1 MATRFMRID
10 LSDEARDFR
19 PIALEPGV
27 PMLDRSAANAR
38 ILYRWLGGLVAE
50 PVWEGESVDFYVR
63 DDHGG
68 RLEEAVCQPATAE
81 DLDNLLQEDLATLK
95 DRIEKA
101 KPETPTERMVKKMVR
116 RSFEELTE
124 DPNRTDL
131 DCYFFRYRD
140 VQGRWRLVWCWGYQR
155 VDQEPAPSVVC
166 TDPECALLFVRR
178 PGQSHKCPSCE
189 ASLSL
194 RPVRKKGRRKR
205 KALLALLL
213 LLLLAGLYYWWTHPG
228 RLIATPNTHTGP
240 VGSRV
245 EFNVTRAG
253 LFSKEDV
260 THQVIGEVFDP
271 GVARFDNATCSATFF
286 GPGKTMIRF
295 HLGEGVDPVDV
306 VLTATMPTAPD
317 SIVIEPN
324 EVELGIGTTA
334 RLKLVGKYEDGTEID
349 LTDAAEWEPLYEGPV
364 YARDGLLEGLA
375 KGTATVKASYR
386 ADAQSEPLVASAE
399 VTVREIAF
407 TSLAVEVDPS
417 EVGLDRSSALKI
429 DAVTE
434 QGERYSVLE
443 SSRLDTNVAPPY
455 VASVEGRRLKGRQI
469 GSGKLAVTFNED
481 LAGEGEFS
489 VVATPGID
497 KLTVHPNPL
506 KMAVGQIADLN
517 ILTPSR
523 APVRVAS
530 GDTSVVEVTKDNRLI
545 GRAVGETQ
553 VTVSQAGQETPDPV
567 TVTVASA
574 EILSAAVDPPS
585 IVVPVDDAV
594 RVRLTAMVRLEG
606 EEADRRIE
614 IAPDGIACEQK
625 PSPRYADF
633 YPHTLE
639 LHGVMPTSPSSPP
652 QSLALRFQ
660 NHRATAPVRV
670 IVAPF
675 RLALTPPGPVALP
688 HGQQTRLS
696 GWATYSG
703 GRRVQVL
710 NERLRF
716 GSSAAADAKPGVE
729 LRGDRVAAL
738 QPDAGPL
745 HVFGSYFNRNSKPVK
760 FTSTAADPTVKLR
773 LEVDRTIRLAG
784 ETGQVSLAASGSKG
798 DVELVPELAKYQSS
812 DADVLTIAEQTGAFR
827 ALIPGGVDVVG
838 SHVAAQEP
846 AQERLTVYE
855 PSQASL
861 VFEPEEVTVA
871 VDEVVRL
878 QLYLVVRDGGETKR
892 ALLVGPGVGYTMTE
906 PNAVRFTPPTLV
918 GLRPVG
924 SFEISASYPYV
935 SRIAKATVEVVDAAE
950 PEAIRIV
957 AAAGSASPG
966 QVSLAPGQTVALRVE
981 QQLAGSPDKWKEVRP
996 GAVAWIDVP
1005 DELIWTPATEALRPT
1020 VTVPEGAAE
1029 EFELRAQYGGQQA
1042 IAVVA
1047 VKAQGPDPNE
1057 PGVEVRVVREGPG
1070 EYLLVGDQQRYTI
1083 VVEKN
1088 GVSEPASSVLWPD
1101 DFENPY
1107 VQWQAPV
1114 LLAKKPGYRQQL
1126 RAEVDGRVVLFSTT
1140 TYQPGE
1146 FQVPPPP
1153 KDRPLVVRILSD
1165 QTTPQDPVVRFPV
1178 GAIFNDFYVEAE
1190 YPDITR
1196 YLTKAEDLKQE
1207 ATLTT
1212 PEPEQSAYV
1221 SGAEG
1226 RLVGLR
1232 PGRTRVFAEFE
1243 GVRSVQPLVVE
1254 VVDQVDVDQIRI
1266 APSPVNLQPGESYA
1280 LEIEGFKANRS
1291 IGVITSLG
1299 NVTWQS
1305 DNPAIAGMSG
1315 STVTGLS
1322 AGQARVTARFAQIA
1336 SPPADVHVGMIAEG
1350 LVADNPAIRIFV
1362 GQGIRIG
1369 TDLRIARGED
1379 RNEMDVSRL
1388 CGVSPAFPEVVQYI
1402 PETQSLVGRSP
1413 GVSAVAFTLGDK
1425 LTNVMVEVVSPT
1437 GGVIDG
1443 MVQVEPSSSNLAKGQ
1458 ALPLRVFVVDPR
1470 TGARIDRTDSAVLAS
1485 SDPAAVVIRGN
1496 LACALQPGAAEI
1508 TATVQGAQQTG
1519 KAHVAVNN
1527 EAITDLVVEPPYARM
1542 SVRDVQRLRILGRAA
1557 SGTYELF
1564 PQPELTITAAGQN
1577 PGAIRISGTNEIDA
1591 VAPGNAVAA
1600 VDFQQ
1605 RLRRDVSVEV
1615 GDDVLADLRI
1625 EPAEATAHPGQPLRY
1640 RVTAMQGGRLR
1651 VLGPE
1656 HGVNLF
1662 VENPQVAQAIP
1673 GELSVVAREVG
1684 RTAVI
1689 ARLGDRQAEAFLYV
1703 EPGTGGIVGP
1713 DVIVDGPG
1721 DRIFDLGHRGGTHG
1735 RRWDGTR
1742 WVTDEGIGYHG
1753 PDGVVVAPPGVG
1765 ERLRFRPEVVRLD
1778 PNSPPTG
1785 FRVFEVLG
1793 DGSDGRDV
1801 TDDPGLEFQ
1810 VPPTDS
1816 VVTVQRI
1823 DGRPVLQPTGQL
1835 GQSHVA
1841 ARLGEMFATPM
1852 LVSVG
1857 DMPPGLVGGAGR
1869 LIVEPNP
1876 LVVWS
1881 GEVSPF
1887 GRVLLDPGGGQPL
1900 RPVDYR
1906 IAQVLDPTKVEAA
1919 GDQMLRGK
1927 EPGTTQVVVAVVDP
1941 TGIYDGVSAT
1951 ATVQVVSA
1959 GRIWIVPPTVS
1970 LEIGQQT
1977 PRLAVMTQGQDG
1989 LAYEVPAT
1997 LQSMD
2002 PNVLAPD
2009 PQFPD
2014 RFVARS
2020 LGGTEIRATYRGKDA
2035 FASVSISGRRFEQV
2049 EGKLD
2054 PATDDFSVILEV
2066 LAAASEN
2073 PLEYRVSV
2081 AGQPGTET
2089 GWTPAVRSPD
2099 GSQRATFHSPRMRYG
2114 PPNSLYNLVIEA
2126 RASAGETPQ
2135 RYPFTF
2141 RLRPE
2146 MDIIKGADN
2155 TQPGPTFFP

>member
-1 MATRFMRID
+1 MAERFMRID

-27 PMLDRSAANAR
+27 PMLDRSAANAK

-50 PVWEGESVDFYVR
+50 PVWEGDSVDFYVR

-68 RLEEAVCQPATAE
+68 RLEEVTCQPATAE
-81 DLDNLLQEDLATLK
+81 DLDGLLQEDLATLK

-101 KPETPTERMVKKMVR
+101 KPETPTERMVKKMAR

-189 ASLSL
+189 ASLAL
-194 RPVRKKGRRKR
+194 RPVKKKGRRKR

-213 LLLLAGLYYWWTHPG
+213 LLLLAGLYYWWTHPDL
-228 RLIATPNTHTGP
+228 LIATPDTHTGP

-245 EFNVTRAG
+245 EFHVTRAG

-260 THQVIGEVFDP
+260 THQVIGAVFDP
-271 GVARFDNATCSATFF
+271 GVARFDNATCSATFL
-286 GPGKTMIRF
+286 GPGKTRIRF
-295 HLGEGVDPVDV
+295 HLGDGVDPVDV
-306 VLTATMPTAPD
+306 DLIGTMPTAPD
-317 SIVIEPN
+317 AIAIEPG

-334 RLKLVGKYEDGTEID
+334 HLKLIGKYEDGTEID
-349 LTDAAEWEPLYEGPV
+349 LTDAARWQPLYDGPV
-364 YARDGLLEGLA
+364 YARDGFLEGLA
-375 KGTATVKASYR
+375 KGTATVTASYQ
-386 ADAQSEPLVASAE
+386 ADAQSDPLSASAE
-399 VTVREIAF
+399 VTVKEIDFA
-407 TSLAVEVDPS
+407 SLAVTVDPS
-417 EVGLDRSSALKI
+417 EVGLDRSSALRI

-434 QGERYSVLE
+434 AGEKYSVLE
-443 SSRLDTNVAPPY
+443 SSLLDTGVTPPY
-455 VASVEGRRLKGRQI
+455 VASVEGRRLMGRQI
-469 GSGKLAVTFNED
+469 GAGTLAVTFNEN
-481 LAGEGEFS
+481 LTGEGEFR

-497 KLTVHPNPL
+497 KLTVYPRPL
-506 KMAVGQIADLN
+506 KMVVGQIADLN

-530 GDTSVVEVTKDNRLI
+530 GDTNVVEVTQDNRLI

-553 VTVSQAGQETPDPV
+553 VTVTQAGQETPDPI
-567 TVTVASA
+567 TVIVASA
-574 EILSAAVDPPS
+574 EILSVAIDPPS
-585 IVVPVDDAV
+585 IVVPVDDTVQA
-594 RVRLTAMVRLEG
+594 RLMAMVRREG
-606 EEADRRIE
+606 EETDRRIE
-614 IAPDGIACEQK
+614 IAPDGITTEQK
-625 PSPRYADF
+625 PSPRYADY

-639 LHGVMPTSPSSPP
+639 LHGVTPTSPSSPP
-652 QSLALRFQ
+652 QSLALRYQ
-660 NHRATAPVRV
+660 DHRASAPVGV

-675 RLALTPPGPVALP
+675 RLALTPPGPVKLP
-688 HGQQTRLS
+688 HGQQTRLA

-710 NERLRF
+710 GERLSF
-716 GSSAAADAKPGVE
+716 GSDAPADAKPGLE

-745 HVFGSYFNRNSKPVK
+745 YVFGSYFNRPSKPVE
-760 FTSTAADPTVKLR
+760 FTSTAADETVKLR
-773 LEVDRTIRLAG
+773 LEVDRKIRLAG
-784 ETGQVSLAASGSKG
+784 ETGQVSLAASSAKG
-798 DVELVPELAKYQSS
+798 DVELVPELANFQSS
-812 DADVLTIAEQTGAFR
+812 DAQVLAIAEQTGAFR
-827 ALIPGGVDVVG
+827 ALIPGAVDVVG
-838 SHVAAQEP
+838 THVAAPKEKAESQ
-846 AQERLTVYE
+846 LTVYE

-871 VDEVVRL
+871 VDEVARL
-878 QLYLVVRDGGETKR
+878 QLYLVVQDGGQTKR
-892 ALLVGPGVGYTMTE
+892 APLVGPGVGYAMTE
-906 PNAVRFTPPTLV
+906 PDAVRFAPPILV

-924 SFEISASYPYV
+924 PFELSASYYPYV
-935 SRIAKATVEVVDAAE
+935 GSIAKATVDVVDAAG

-957 AAAGSASPG
+957 AAAGSSAPG
-966 QVSLAPGQTVALRVE
+966 QISLAPGQTVALRVE
-981 QQLAGSPDKWKEVRP
+981 QQLPGSPDQWKEVRP
-996 GAVAWIDVP
+996 SAVGWIDIP
-1005 DELIWTPATEALRPT
+1005 EELIWTPATDGLRPT
-1020 VTVPEGAAE
+1020 VTAPEGAAE
-1029 EFELRAQYGGQQA
+1029 EFELRAQYGGRQA
-1042 IAVVA
+1042 IAVIA
-1047 VKAQGPDPNE
+1047 LNDQRPDPNE

-1070 EYLLVGDQQRYTI
+1070 EYLLLGDQQRYSI

-1088 GVSEPASSVLWPD
+1088 GVSEPVASVLWPD

-1107 VQWQAPV
+1107 VRWQAPV
-1114 LLAKKPGYRQQL
+1114 LWAKRAGHRQQL

-1153 KDRPLVVRILSD
+1153 KDRPLVVRIQSD

-1190 YPDITR
+1190 YPDNFTR
-1196 YLTKAEDLKQE
+1196 YPTDE

-1232 PGRTRVFAEFE
+1232 PGRTQVFAEFE
-1243 GVRSVQPLVVE
+1243 GVKSAQPLVVE
-1254 VVDQVDVDQIRI
+1254 VVDQLDADQIRI
-1266 APSPVNLQPGESYA
+1266 APSPINLQPGESYA
-1280 LEIEGFKANRS
+1280 LEIEGFKAGRS
-1291 IGVITSLG
+1291 IGIITSLG

-1305 DNPAIAGMSG
+1305 DNPAVAGMSG

-1322 AGQARVTARFAQIA
+1322 AGQARVTARFGQIT
-1336 SPPADVHVGMIAEG
+1336 SPPAEVNVGMIAEG

-1362 GQGIRIG
+1362 GQGVRIG
-1369 TDLRIARGED
+1369 TDLKITRGED
-1379 RNEMDVSRL
+1379 RNALDVSRL
-1388 CGVSPAFPEVVQYI
+1388 CAVSPAFPEVVQYV

-1413 GVSAVAFTLGDK
+1413 GTSAVAFTLGDK
-1425 LTNVMVEVVSPT
+1425 LTNVMVEVVSPA

-1443 MVQVEPSSSNLAKGQ
+1443 MVQVEPSSSNLAAGQ
-1458 ALPLRVFVVDPR
+1458 ALPLRVFVVDPQ
-1470 TGARIDRTDSAVLAS
+1470 TGARIDRADSAVLAS
-1485 SDPAAVVIRGN
+1485 SNPAAVAIRGN
-1496 LACALQPGAAEI
+1496 LVCALQPGAAEI

-1527 EAITDLVVEPPYARM
+1527 EAITDLIVEPPYVRM
-1542 SVRDVQRLRILGRAA
+1542 SPGDLQRLRILGRAA

-1564 PQPELTITAAGQN
+1564 PQPDLTVTAAGQN
-1577 PGAIRISGTNEIDA
+1577 PAAIRISGSNEIDA
-1591 VAPGNAVAA
+1591 VSPGSAIAA
-1600 VDFQQ
+1600 VNFRQ
-1605 RLRRDVSVEV
+1605 LHRDVSVEV
-1615 GDDVLADLRI
+1615 GDDALTDLRI
-1625 EPAEATAHPGQPLRY
+1625 EPAEVTVPPGQPLRY
-1640 RVTAMQGGRLR
+1640 RVTAMQGGRLK
-1651 VLGPE
+1651 VLGPQ

-1673 GELSVVAREVG
+1673 GELTVVARDPG

-1689 ARLGDRQAEAFLYV
+1689 ARLGDRQAEAFLFV
-1703 EPGTGGIVGP
+1703 EPGARGIAGP

-1721 DRIFDLGHRGGTHG
+1721 DQIVDLGHLGGTYG
-1735 RRWDGTR
+1735 RRYWDGTR
-1742 WVTDEGIGYHG
+1742 WVIGDG
-1753 PDGVVVAPPGVG
+1753 PVYQGPGGVVAAPPGVA

-1785 FRVFEVLG
+1785 FRVFEVLP
-1793 DGSDGRDV
+1793 DGSDGREV
-1801 TDDPGLEFQ
+1801 TDEPGLEFQ
-1810 VPPTDS
+1810 VPPTGS
-1816 VVTVQRI
+1816 VVTVQRV
-1823 DGRPVLQPTGQL
+1823 DGRPVLQPTGQS
-1835 GQSHVA
+1835 GQTRVA
-1841 ARLGEMFATPM
+1841 ARLGELTAHPM

-1857 DMPPGLVGGAGR
+1857 DVVPGLVAGTGR
-1869 LIVEPNP
+1869 LILEPNP
-1876 LVVWS
+1876 LVVWP
-1881 GEVSPF
+1881 GEVRQF
-1887 GRVLLDPGGGQPL
+1887 DRVLLDPGGGQPP

-1919 GDQMLRGK
+1919 GEKMVRGK
-1927 EPGTTQVVVAVVDP
+1927 VPGTTQVVLAVVDP
-1941 TGIYDGVSAT
+1941 AGVYSGVSAT

-1959 GRIWIVPPTVS
+1959 GNIRVDPPAVS
-1970 LEIGQQT
+1970 LQIGQPT
-1977 PRLAVMTQGQDG
+1977 PRLSVISEGQGG
-1989 LAYEVPAT
+1989 VTFEVPAV
-1997 LQSMD
+1997 LESMD
-2002 PNVLAPD
+2002 PSVLAPD
-2009 PQFPD
+2009 PQYPG

-2020 LGGTEIRATYRGKDA
+2020 IGGTEIRATYRGKEA
-2035 FASVSISGRRFEQV
+2035 FCSVTISGRRFEQV
-2049 EGKLD
+2049 RERLD
-2054 PATDDFSVILEV
+2054 RGTDDFSVILEV

-2073 PLEYRVSV
+2073 ALEYRVSV
-2081 AGQPGTET
+2081 AEQPGAET
-2089 GWTPAVRSPD
+2089 PWTRATRLAD
-2099 GSQRATFHSPRMRYG
+2099 GSQQVTIHSPRMRYG

-2126 RASAGETPQ
+2126 RASADETPQ

-2146 MDIIKGADN
+2146 IERTDN
-2155 TQPGPTFFP
+2155 RQPGETFFP

>member
-50 PVWEGESVDFYVR
+50 PVWEGDSVDFYVR

-68 RLEEAVCQPATAE
+68 RLEEVVCQPATAE
-81 DLDNLLQEDLATLK
+81 ELDSLLQEDLATLK

-116 RSFEELTE
+116 RSFQELTE

-189 ASLSL
+189 ASLAL
-194 RPVRKKGRRKR
+194 RPVKKKGRRKR
-205 KALLALLL
+205 KVLLALL
-213 LLLLAGLYYWWTHPG
+213 LLLLAGLYYWWTHPD
-228 RLIATPNTHTGP
+228 RLIATPKTHTGP
-240 VGSRV
+240 IGSRV
-245 EFNVTRAG
+245 QFNVTRAG

-260 THQVIGEVFDP
+260 THQVVGAVLDP
-271 GVARFDNATCSATFF
+271 GVARFDNATCSATFL
-286 GPGKTMIRF
+286 GPGATKIRF
-295 HLGEGVDPVDV
+295 HLGDGVDPVDV
-306 VLTATMPTAPD
+306 DLISTMPTAPN
-317 SIVIEPN
+317 SIAIEPG

-349 LTDAAEWEPLYEGPV
+349 LTDAAAWEPLYDGPV
-364 YARDGLLEGLA
+364 YARDGFLEGLA
-375 KGTATVKASYR
+375 KGTATVTASYR
-386 ADAQSEPLVASAE
+386 ADAQSDPLVAAAE
-399 VTVREIAF
+399 VTVKEIAF
-407 TSLAVEVDPS
+407 TSLAVVIDPS

-434 QGERYSVLE
+434 AGERYSVLE
-443 SSRLDTNVAPPY
+443 SSLLDTSVTPPY
-455 VASVEGRRLKGRQI
+455 VADVEGRRLAGRQI
-469 GSGKLAVTFNED
+469 GTGTLAVTFNEN
-481 LAGEGEFS
+481 LTGEGQFS

-497 KLTVHPNPL
+497 RLTVYPRPL
-506 KMAVGQIADLN
+506 EMVVGQIADLN

-530 GDTSVVEVTKDNRLI
+530 GDTNVVEVAKNNRLI
-545 GRAVGETQ
+545 GRAVGKTQ
-553 VTVSQAGQETPDPV
+553 VTVTQAGQETPEPI

-574 EILSAAVDPPS
+574 EILSVAIDPPS
-585 IVVPVDDAV
+585 IVVPVDDTV
-594 RVRLTAMVRLEG
+594 RAKLMAMVRREG

-614 IAPDGIACEQK
+614 IAPDGITVEQK

-652 QSLALRFQ
+652 QSLALRFRE
-660 NHRATAPVRV
+660 HRATAPVRV

-710 NERLRF
+710 GDRLRF
-716 GSSAAADAKPGVE
+716 GSSATADAKPGLE

-738 QPDAGPL
+738 QPGAGPL
-745 HVFGSYFNRNSKPVK
+745 LVFGSYFNRKSKPVD
-760 FTSTAADPTVKLR
+760 FTSTAADPSVELR

-827 ALIPGGVDVVG
+827 AVIPGGADVVG
-838 SHVAAQEP
+838 SHAAAQEP

-871 VDEVVRL
+871 VDEVARL
-878 QLYLVVRDGGETKR
+878 QLYLVVQDGGQTKR
-892 ALLVGPGVGYTMTE
+892 APLVGPGVGYTMTE
-906 PNAVRFTPPTLV
+906 PGAVRFTPPTLV

-924 SFEISASYPYV
+924 PFELSASYYPYV
-935 SRIAKATVEVVDAAE
+935 GSIAKATIDVVEAAK

-957 AAAGSASPG
+957 AAAGSAAPG

-996 GAVAWIDVP
+996 GAVAWMDVP

-1042 IAVVA
+1042 IAVIA
-1047 VKAQGPDPNE
+1047 VKQQGPDPNE

-1070 EYLLVGDQQRYTI
+1070 EYLLVG
-1083 VVEKN
+1083 
-1088 GVSEPASSVLWPD
+1088 GVSEPAVSVVWPD

-1107 VQWQAPV
+1107 VRWQAPV

-1140 TYQPGE
+1140 TYQPGD

-1178 GAIFNDFYVEAE
+1178 GAVFKDFYVEAE
-1190 YPDITR
+1190 YPENFTR
-1196 YLTKAEDLKQE
+1196 YPTEE

-1232 PGRTRVFAEFE
+1232 PGQTRVFAEFE
-1243 GVRSVQPLVVE
+1243 GVKSAQPLIVE

-1291 IGVITSLG
+1291 IGLITSLG

-1322 AGQARVTARFAQIA
+1322 AGQARVTARFGQIA
-1336 SPPADVHVGMIAEG
+1336 SPPAEVNVGMIAEG
-1350 LVADNPAIRIFV
+1350 LVADKPTIRIFV

-1369 TDLRIARGED
+1369 TDLRITRGEGRD
-1379 RNEMDVSRL
+1379 ALDVSRL
-1388 CGVSPAFPEVVQYI
+1388 CGVSPVFPEVVEYI
-1402 PETQSLVGRSP
+1402 GETHSLVGRSP
-1413 GVSAVAFTLGDK
+1413 GPSVVGFTLGDK
-1425 LTNVMVEVVSPT
+1425 LTNVMVEVVSPA

-1443 MVQVEPSSSNLAKGQ
+1443 VVQVEPSSSNLAKGQ

-1470 TGARIDRTDSAVLAS
+1470 TGARIDRTDSSVLVS
-1485 SDPAAVVIRGN
+1485 SDPAAVAVRGN
-1496 LACALQPGAAEI
+1496 LACALQPGGAEI

-1519 KAHVAVNN
+1519 KAHVAVNS
-1527 EAITDLVVEPPYARM
+1527 EPITDLVVEPPYARM
-1542 SVRDVQRLRILGRAA
+1542 SPGDVQRLRILGRAA

-1564 PQPELTITAAGQN
+1564 PQPDLTVTAAGQN
-1577 PGAIRISGTNEIDA
+1577 PAAIRISGTNEIDA

-1605 RLRRDVSVEV
+1605 RLQRDVSVEV

-1625 EPAEATAHPGQPLRY
+1625 EPAEVTAHPGQALRY
-1640 RVTAMQGGRLR
+1640 RVTAMQGGRLK

-1673 GELSVVAREVG
+1673 GELSVVARDPG
-1684 RTAVI
+1684 RTGVI
-1689 ARLGDRQAEAFLYV
+1689 ARLGERQAEAFLYV
-1703 EPGTGGIVGP
+1703 EPGTGRLVGP
-1713 DVIVDGPG
+1713 DVLLDGPG
-1721 DRIFDLGHRGGTHG
+1721 EHIVDLGHQGWRHG
-1735 RRWDGTR
+1735 RGYWDGTR
-1742 WVTDEGIGYHG
+1742 WVTDGGLGYHG
-1753 PDGVVVAPPGVG
+1753 PDGVVVAPPGIG
-1765 ERLRFRPEVVRLD
+1765 QRLRFRPEVVRLE

-1785 FRVFEVLG
+1785 FRVFEVLA

-1801 TDDPGLEFQ
+1801 TEDPALEFQ
-1810 VPPTDS
+1810 VPPTES

-1823 DGRPVLQPTGQL
+1823 DGRPVLQPTGQS

-1841 ARLGEMFATPM
+1841 ARLGEMFASPM

-1857 DMPPGLVGGAGR
+1857 DVPPGLVRAAGR
-1869 LIVEPNP
+1869 LIVEPDP

-1959 GRIWIVPPTVS
+1959 GRIWVVPPTVS

-1977 PRLAVMTQGQDG
+1977 PRLSVMTEGQDG
-1989 LAYEVPAT
+1989 RAYEVPAV
-1997 LQSMD
+1997 LESVD

-2081 AGQPGTET
+2081 AGQPGMET
-2089 GWTPAVRSPD
+2089 GWTPAVRLPD
-2099 GSQRATFHSPRMRYG
+2099 GSQQATLHSPRMRYG

-2146 MDIIKGADN
+2146 MDIIRGSEN
-2155 TQPGPTFFP
+2155 TRPGETFFP